1 MLEIKRFS
9 HDLSRSKVLVPSL
22 MRSLYNL
29 SPLIRAG
36 LIVGLVLAGEGR
48 SQDPS
53 LSPDPPLPAGSQP
66 LKADPS
72 KDLFE
77 LALQSYREAGET
89 KNSQRR
95 NDTYSAAAR
104 QFNRFSLRFKDHPD
118 AIKAVYYRAIC
129 YQKLDKRED
138 YLAGLDEVLTLKRTG
153 VLVGAAAYQ
162 RALEHYKKEQYAE
175 AEPLFQ
181 IAASESDEVTYRH
194 RALYIRALC
203 FEKLE
208 KEKETVSS
216 LKAILADAGSP
227 YQPQAERVLAH
238 HYLQEGMNEEA
249 LAHFIHLS
257 ESTDKK
263 TRADA
268 ILQCAQLARQLGKRN
283 FARKY
288 FEEILITPEL
298 EQWHGESQL
307 ALMSE
312 ASLDARHGDVIN
324 YYEQG
329 DYPLK
334 EEPRGRRLQIAA
346 TSYTALGAEKK
357 STALLRKLAS
367 ISPDDLTA
375 LEASYLVLSREY
387 RNNDEGHSRQ
397 LTAFL
402 QRFAEKHES
411 DPRIH
416 NARLMLAESYHE
428 GNQYALAVATYQA
441 IDLTHID
448 SQNHPGLLY
457 RMADAQLR
465 AGNKEAAL
473 TSFNRF
479 IREHPNHPQM
489 NSAIVNRAE
498 IFLEKDDTASAH
510 EEFDRLIK
518 QAIQGSPQEY
528 AWAQKAILYKNTIDA
543 PGDDEDRL
551 HNLGKFAECH
561 TRLIADFPERESLKQ
576 DASHFWLGWALYRL
590 DQFAKCINPFQRA
603 QQGKAN
609 SLHRSSTLH
618 LALAYYHLQKKTNLQ
633 QELDVLLR
641 DYKDE
646 KIPRPVF
653 AWLGNTL
660 HDDRNYEEAW
670 KYLSLAITPDDPSK
684 TKLRTWRA
692 AGGSAL
698 ESGNHEAALRALT
711 IVLEIEE
718 NDYRKAETHFMIGR
732 ALLAL
737 EKPEGARISTEA
749 CLALKPQGDLN
760 PRARLQLGEIAMA
773 FGDPDTAV
781 QYFVPV
787 VELYSKD
794 PEMAAIALGHAISAL
809 KLKDTP
815 ESLKIAQRYRM
826 RLEELRK
833 TTRAASRD

>member
-1 MLEIKRFS
+1 
-9 HDLSRSKVLVPSL
+9 
-22 MRSLYNL
+22 MRSFHNL
-29 SPLIRAG
+29 SALIQAG
-36 LIVGLVLAGEGR
+36 LIVTLLLAGEGR
-48 SQDPS
+48 SQDQGPSTAPS
-53 LSPDPPLPAGSQP
+53 LPPGNQP

-89 KNSQRR
+89 TNLRRR

-104 QFNRFSLRFKDHPD
+104 QFNRFYLRFRDHPD

-129 YQKLDKRED
+129 YQKLDNRED
-138 YLAGLDEVLTLKRTG
+138 YLTGLDEVLTLRRTG
-153 VLVGAAAYQ
+153 ALVGAAAYQ
-162 RALEHYKKEQYAE
+162 RALEHYKVEQYAE
-175 AEPLFQ
+175 AEPLFEV
-181 IAASESDEVTYRH
+181 AASESDEASYRH

-208 KEKETVSS
+208 KKQKTVSA
-216 LKAILADAGSP
+216 LKAILADTGSP
-227 YQPQAERVLAH
+227 YQPNAERVLAH

-249 LAHFIHLS
+249 LAHFLHLS
-257 ESTDKK
+257 ESTDIK

-268 ILQCAQLARQLGKRN
+268 ILQCAQLARKLGKRN

-288 FEEILITPEL
+288 FEDILVTPEL

-312 ASLDARHGDVIN
+312 ASLEARHKDVIT

-334 EEPRGRRLQIAA
+334 KEPRGRRLQIAA
-346 TSYTALGAEKK
+346 KSYAALGEEQK

-387 RNNDEGHSRQ
+387 RAKGEGHSQ
-397 LTAFL
+397 QIQAFL
-402 QRFAEKHES
+402 KRFGKKYEN

-428 GNQYALAVATYQA
+428 GDQFALAVTTYQA
-441 IDLTHID
+441 IDLTHI
-448 SQNHPGLLY
+448 SAQNHPGLLY

-473 TSFNRF
+473 DSFNLF
-479 IREHPNHPQM
+479 ITEHPGHPQI
-489 NSAIVNRAE
+489 NNAIVNRAE
-498 IFLEKDDTASAH
+498 IFLEKADTNSAH
-510 EEFDRLIK
+510 KEFDRLIK
-518 QAIQGSPQEY
+518 QTARGAQQEY
-528 AWAQKAILYKNTIDA
+528 AWAQKAILYKKTIDTS
-543 PGDDEDRL
+543 EDGKARL
-551 HNLGKFAECH
+551 EALESFAQCH
-561 TRLIADFPERESLKQ
+561 LRLLADFPERANAKQ
-576 DASHFWLGWALYRL
+576 ATSHFWLGWSLYRL
-590 DQFAKCINPFQRA
+590 DRFAECIMPFQQAR
-603 QQGKAN
+603 QVKTD

-618 LALAYYHLQKKTNLQ
+618 LALAYYHLQEKAELQ
-633 QELDVLLR
+633 QELDLLLR
-641 DYKDE
+641 DYRDE
-646 KIPRPVF
+646 QIPRPVF
-653 AWLGNTL
+653 AWLGNAL
-660 HDDRNYEEAW
+660 HDDRKYDEAW
-670 KYLSLAITPDDPSK
+670 KYLSRAITLDEPSE

-698 ESGNHEAALRALT
+698 ESGNHEASLRPLN
-711 IVLEIEE
+711 IVLQVEE
-718 NDYRKAETHFMIGR
+718 NDYRKAETHFLIGR
-732 ALLAL
+732 AHLAL
-737 EKPEGARISTEA
+737 ENTEQARNATEA
-749 CLALKPQGDLN
+749 CLSLKPQGNLN

-773 FGDPDTAV
+773 LGDPDTAT

-794 PEMAAIALGHAISAL
+794 PEIAVIALGHAISAL

-815 ESLKIAQRYRM
+815 ESLKIAQGYRV

-833 TTRAASRD
+833 KTQTDPRD